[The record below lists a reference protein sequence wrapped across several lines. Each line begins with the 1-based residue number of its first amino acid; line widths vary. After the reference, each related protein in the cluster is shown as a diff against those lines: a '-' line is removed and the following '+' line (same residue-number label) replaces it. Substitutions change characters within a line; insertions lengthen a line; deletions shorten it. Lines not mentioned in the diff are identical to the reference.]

1 MLLLLLYYVFIFFG
15 FVVCC
20 MLLSSSLL
28 SSFLKKKKQSTL
40 HGRARHSRVAKV
52 CYPEGQR
59 ILLAGVLEHG
69 EPERQ

>member
-1 MLLLLLYYVFIFFG
+1 MYLFFWFCCFFFFFIYYLLLLLKEIIVII
-15 FVVCC
+15 
-20 MLLSSSLL
+20 
-28 SSFLKKKKQSTL
+28 
-40 HGRARHSRVAKV
+40 HGRARLRVAKV

>member
-1 MLLLLLYYVFIFFG
+1 MCCVVVVVVLCIYFFG

-20 MLLSSSLL
+20 CLPFFLLLL
-28 SSFLKKKKQSTL
+28 KKKQSTL